1 LNMDTGSKTKPLLR
15 ALSGEKLKV
24 PPFWLMRQAGRYLP
38 EYRELRALVPSF
50 LELCLTPEL
59 AVEATLQP
67 LRRFEMDA
75 AIVFSDILLIP
86 FALGQK
92 VEFRDGPILTP
103 IRSRSDIDRLD
114 CGAMRE
120 RLAPVYETLHQL
132 HRSLS
137 LETTLIGFAGA
148 PWTLATYMVE
158 GGPSRDFAAVKAWAG
173 EPDFA
178 KLIELLV
185 EAVAAHLTAQIEAG
199 AEAVQIFDTWA
210 GALDGVELA
219 RLVTEPTA
227 EIIRRV
233 KERHPYVPVIGFPRG
248 IGSAYVDYA
257 RKTGVDAV
265 SLDQTVEVTWAVR
278 EIQSLCPVQGNLDP
292 QVLVA
297 GGAALR
303 DEARRILSGFA
314 GGPFIFNLG
323 HGVLPETPPEHVAE
337 LARLIRASGAN

>member
-1 LNMDTGSKTKPLLR
+1 MDAGSKTKPLLR
-15 ALSGEKLKV
+15 VFSGEKLKV

-38 EYRELRALVPSF
+38 EYRELRASVPSF

-67 LRRFEMDA
+67 LRRFGMDA

-92 VEFRDGPILTP
+92 VEFRDGPALTP
-103 IRSRSDIDRLD
+103 IRSRSDIIQLD
-114 CGAMRE
+114 CRAMPE
-120 RLAPVYETLHQL
+120 RLTPVYETLRQL
-132 HRSLS
+132 HHNLPP
-137 LETTLIGFAGA
+137 ETALIGFAGA

-158 GGPSRDFAAVKAWAG
+158 GGPSSDFAAVKAWAG
-173 EPDFA
+173 EADFT

-199 AEAVQIFDTWA
+199 AEVVQIFDTWA
-210 GALDGVELA
+210 GVLDGAELR
-219 RLVTEPTA
+219 RLVIEPTA

-233 KERHPYVPVIGFPRG
+233 KERHPRVPVIGFPRG
-248 IGSAYVDYA
+248 IGPAYADYA
-257 RKTGVDAV
+257 RMTGVDAV
-265 SLDQTVEVTWAVR
+265 SLDQTVEIAWAAR

-297 GGAALR
+297 GGAMLR
-303 DEARRILSGFA
+303 DEAWRILSGFA
-314 GGPFIFNLG
+314 DGPFIFNLG